1 MPNFVQIGQRV
12 LNLDLVCGAERQG
25 RGKVSVYLASGG
37 AGGPMRWDF
46 EDQGEADTLW
56 LKLASR
62 RGDLTDLAGGPY
74 SISDNEQT
82 ESIQDVDRDR
92 PTPLA

>member
-25 RGKVSVYLASGG
+25 RGKVTVYLATPGDNG
-37 AGGPMRWDF
+37 TMRWEF
-46 EDQGEADTLW
+46 ADQGEADAVW
-56 LKLASR
+56 LKLAGR

-74 SISDNEQT
+74 SITDNEQT
-82 ESIQDVDRDR
+82 ESIQNVDVDR

>member
-1 MPNFVQIGQRV
+1 MANFVQIGHRV

-25 RGKVSVYLASGG
+25 RGMVTVYLATPGIDG
-37 AGGPMRWDF
+37 AMRWDF
-46 EDQGEADTLW
+46 EDQREADTLW
-56 LKLASR
+56 LKLAGR

-74 SISDNEQT
+74 SITDNEQT
-82 ESIQDVDRDR
+82 ESIQNVDRDR